1 LGVGAF
7 SPSPSPSHKWRG
19 GHCWKVSIMDNFI
32 LQIKNVTKKFPGVTA
47 LSDISFNVKR
57 GEIHGLAGENGAGKS
72 TLVKILSGVYPADTY
87 TGTVSYDGEPLNFTH
102 QALRSAIDKGIA
114 VVYQELLLV
123 PEMTVGENIFLG
135 REPVTG
141 KGTVNWN
148 KLYADTREIL
158 KKYNLNIPFSAKVSS
173 LGLGKQQMV
182 VIAKALAENVKV
194 LILDE
199 PTSAL
204 TEAEVD
210 TLMEILERLR
220 NDGITCIYITH
231 KLNEF
236 FRITDT
242 ITVFRDGKVV
252 DTVKTN
258 DLTNEKIIS
267 MMVGRE
273 MTERYPSEIRN
284 PGDVVMKAAGI
295 SVPDPVLQH
304 KKLVD
309 DVTFSVRKGVILGIA
324 GLMGSGRTELVS
336 AIFGEYGKGRYGH
349 ILIDGKEVS
358 IMSARDAINS
368 GISLVPEDRKLLGL
382 VLNQSILKNISL
394 PNMDQFTEGFSVNR
408 HKEYYECT
416 KMSKRLAVKCPSVHS
431 IVEALSGGNQQ
442 KVVLAK
448 CIMSNPRILILD
460 EPTRGIDVGA
470 KYEIYKLMNMLASQG
485 VAIIMVSSELPE
497 ILGMS
502 DRILVMHEGRCTG
515 IIDNDENATQE
526 RIMTLATGTTV
537 LN

>member
-1 LGVGAF
+1 
-7 SPSPSPSHKWRG
+7 
-19 GHCWKVSIMDNFI
+19 MDECI

-47 LSDISFNVKR
+47 LSDISFNIKR
-57 GEIHGLAGENGAGKS
+57 GEIHGLCGENGAGKS

-87 TGTVSYDGEPLNFTH
+87 TGEIVYDNQVLHFDHLAVKN
-102 QALRSAIDKGIA
+102 AIEKGIA
-114 VVYQELLLV
+114 VVYQELVLV

-135 REPVTG
+135 REPTTG
-141 KGTVNWN
+141 KGSINWN
-148 KLYADTREIL
+148 KLYADTRQIL

-173 LGLGKQQMV
+173 LGVGKQQMV

-220 NDGITCIYITH
+220 NDGITCVYITH

-242 ITVFRDGKVV
+242 ITVFRDGTVV
-252 DTVKTN
+252 DTVKTKE
-258 DLTNEKIIS
+258 LTNEKIIS

-273 MTERYPSEIRN
+273 MTERFPQETRN
-284 PGDVVMKAAGI
+284 PGNVVMAVKGV

-309 DVTFSVRKGVILGIA
+309 DVSFSVRKGEILGIA

-336 AIFGEYGKGRYGH
+336 AIFGEYGKNCRGAITINGEDVR
-349 ILIDGKEVS
+349 IN
-358 IMSARDAINS
+358 SARDAIDN

-382 VLNQSILKNISL
+382 VLGQSILKNISL
-394 PNMDQFTEGFSVNR
+394 PNMDQFTGKFSVNQ
-408 HKEYYECT
+408 HKEYYECSR
-416 KMSKRLAVKCPSVHS
+416 MSKKLSVKSPSVHS
-431 IVEALSGGNQQ
+431 IVESLSGGNQQ

-448 CIMSNPRILILD
+448 CIMSNPKILILD

-470 KYEIYKLMNMLASQG
+470 KYEIYKLMNTLANQR

-497 ILGMS
+497 VLGMS

-515 IIDNDENATQE
+515 IVDNDENATQE
-526 RIMTLATGTTV
+526 RIMKLATGTAA
-537 LN
+537 

>member
-1 LGVGAF
+1 
-7 SPSPSPSHKWRG
+7 
-19 GHCWKVSIMDNFI
+19 MDNFI
-32 LQIKNVTKKFPGVTA
+32 LQIKNITKKFPGVTA

-87 TGTVSYDGEPLNFTH
+87 MGTVIYDGEELNFDRE
-102 QALRSAIDKGIA
+102 ALRSAMDMGIA

-135 REPVTG
+135 REPVTASG
-141 KGTVNWN
+141 SVNWN
-148 KLYADTREIL
+148 KLYADTRELL

-173 LGLGKQQMV
+173 LGVGKQQMV
-182 VIAKALAENVKV
+182 VIAKALSENVKV

-210 TLMEILERLR
+210 TLMTILERLR
-220 NDGITCIYITH
+220 KDGITCIYITH

-242 ITVFRDGKVV
+242 ITVFRDGTVV
-252 DTVKTN
+252 DTVKTKEI
-258 DLTNEKIIS
+258 TTEKIIS

-273 MTERYPSEIRN
+273 MKERYPAETRN
-284 PGDVVMKAAGI
+284 PGDAVMEATGI
-295 SVPDPVLQH
+295 SVPDPLLQH

-309 DVTFSVRKGVILGIA
+309 DVSFYVKKGEILGIA

-336 AIFGEYGKGRYGH
+336 AIFGEYGKGRQGT
-349 ILIDGKEVS
+349 IKINGEEVS
-358 IMSARDAINS
+358 ILSARDAINN

-382 VLNQSILKNISL
+382 IVSQSILKNISL
-394 PNMDQFTEGFSVNR
+394 PNMDQFTRGFSVNR
-408 HKEYYECT
+408 HKEYYECNE
-416 KMSKRLAVKCPSVHS
+416 MSKRLSVKCPSIHS
-431 IVEALSGGNQQ
+431 IVESLSGGNQQ

-470 KYEIYKLMNMLASQG
+470 KYEIYKLMNMLAGQG

-526 RIMTLATGTTV
+526 RIMTLATGTSV

>member
-1 LGVGAF
+1 
-7 SPSPSPSHKWRG
+7 
-19 GHCWKVSIMDNFI
+19 MDDCI
-32 LQIKNVTKKFPGVTA
+32 LQIKNVTKEFPGVTA

-57 GEIHGLAGENGAGKS
+57 GEIHGLCGENGAGKS

-87 TGTVSYDGEPLNFTH
+87 TGTIIYDGQPLHFDH
-102 QALRSAIDKGIA
+102 LAVKSAIEKGLA
-114 VVYQELLLV
+114 VVYQELILV

-141 KGTVNWN
+141 KGSVNWN
-148 KLYADTREIL
+148 RLYADTRQIL

-173 LGLGKQQMV
+173 LGVGKQQMV

-242 ITVFRDGKVV
+242 ITVFRDGAVV
-252 DTVKTN
+252 DTVKTK

-273 MTERYPSEIRN
+273 MNERYPSGTRE
-284 PGDVVMKAAGI
+284 PGDIVMEVKGI

-309 DVTFSVRKGVILGIA
+309 DVSFSLRRGEILGIA

-336 AIFGEYGKGRYGH
+336 AIFGEYGNNRDGS
-349 ILIDGKEVS
+349 INIDDEEVS
-358 IMSARDAINS
+358 ILSARDAINN

-382 VLNQSILKNISL
+382 ILGQSILKNISL
-394 PNMDQFTEGFSVNR
+394 PNMDQFAERFSINQ
-408 HKEYYECT
+408 HKEFYECNE
-416 KMSKRLAVKCPSVHS
+416 MSKKLSVKSPSVHS
-431 IVEALSGGNQQ
+431 IVESLSGGNQQ

-448 CIMSNPRILILD
+448 CIMSNPKILILD

-470 KYEIYKLMNMLASQG
+470 KYEIYKLMNSLANQG

-497 ILGMS
+497 VLGMS

-515 IIDNDENATQE
+515 IIDNDDKATQE
-526 RIMTLATGTTV
+526 RIMTLATGIAV
-537 LN
+537 

>member
-1 LGVGAF
+1 
-7 SPSPSPSHKWRG
+7 
-19 GHCWKVSIMDNFI
+19 MDDII
-32 LQIKNVTKKFPGVTA
+32 LQINNVTKKFPGVTA

-72 TLVKILSGVYPADTY
+72 TLVKILSGVYPAGSY
-87 TGTVSYDGEPLNFTH
+87 TGTVIYDGEELNFDRE
-102 QALRSAIDKGIA
+102 ALRSAMDKGIA

-135 REPVTG
+135 REPVTARG
-141 KGTVNWN
+141 AVNWN

-173 LGLGKQQMV
+173 LGVGKQQMV
-182 VIAKALAENVKV
+182 VIAKALSENVKV

-220 NDGITCIYITH
+220 DDGITCIYITH

-242 ITVFRDGKVV
+242 ITVFRDGTVV
-252 DTVKTN
+252 DTVKTKEI
-258 DLTNEKIIS
+258 TTEKIIS

-273 MTERYPSEIRN
+273 MKERYPAVTRN
-284 PGDVVMKAAGI
+284 PGETVMEVTGI
-295 SVPDPVLQH
+295 SVPDPLLQH

-309 DVTFSVRKGVILGIA
+309 DVSFYVRRGEILGIA

-336 AIFGEYGKGRYGH
+336 AIFGEYGKNRRGAIR
-349 ILIDGKEVS
+349 IDGKEVS
-358 IMSARDAINS
+358 ILSARDAINN

-382 VLNQSILKNISL
+382 IVSQSILKNISL
-394 PNMDQFTEGFSVNR
+394 PNMDQFTKGFSVNR
-408 HKEYYECT
+408 HKEYYECNE
-416 KMSKRLAVKCPSVHS
+416 MSKRLSVKCPSIHS
-431 IVEALSGGNQQ
+431 IVESLSGGNQQ

-470 KYEIYKLMNMLASQG
+470 KYEIYKLMNMLAAQG

-515 IIDNDENATQE
+515 IIDNDEDATQE
-526 RIMTLATGTTV
+526 RIMTLATGTSV

>member
-1 LGVGAF
+1 MGRGVCRTAGVRKAAETLV
-7 SPSPSPSHKWRG
+7 HVK
-19 GHCWKVSIMDNFI
+19 KMDDCI
-32 LQIKNVTKKFPGVTA
+32 LQVKNVTKKFPGVTA
-47 LSDISFNVKR
+47 LSDVSFNIKK
-57 GEIHGLAGENGAGKS
+57 GEIHGLCGENGAGKS

-87 TGTVSYDGEPLNFTH
+87 SGSVLYENRPLNFDH
-102 QALRSAIDKGIA
+102 LGIKNAIEKGIA
-114 VVYQELLLV
+114 VVYQELILV

-135 REPVTG
+135 REPKTG
-141 KGTVNWN
+141 KGSINWN
-148 KLYADTREIL
+148 RLYADTNEIL
-158 KKYNLNIPFSAKVSS
+158 KKYNLNIPFSARVSS
-173 LGLGKQQMV
+173 LGIGKQQMV
-182 VIAKALAENVKV
+182 VIAKALSENVKV

-204 TEAEVD
+204 TESEVD

-220 NDGITCIYITH
+220 NEGITCIYITH

-242 ITVFRDGKVV
+242 ITVLRDGTVV
-252 DTVKTN
+252 DTVRTG
-258 DLTNEKIIS
+258 DLNNEKIIS

-273 MTERYPSEIRN
+273 MTDRFPTDQRS
-284 PGDVVMKAAGI
+284 PGDIVMEASGI
-295 SVPDPVLQH
+295 SVPDPALHH

-309 DVTFSVRKGVILGIA
+309 NVSFSVRKGEILGIA

-336 AIFGEYGKGRYGH
+336 AIFGEYGNCEGSVVIEGEK
-349 ILIDGKEVS
+349 VS
-358 IMSARDAINS
+358 VNSARDAINK

-382 VLNQSILKNISL
+382 VLCQSILKNISL
-394 PNMDQFTEGFSVNR
+394 PNMDQFTGKYSVNK
-408 HKEYYECT
+408 HKEFFECNR
-416 KMSKRLAVKCPSVHS
+416 MSKKLSVKCPSVHS
-431 IVEALSGGNQQ
+431 IVESLSGGNQQ

-448 CIMSNPRILILD
+448 CIMSSPKILILD

-470 KYEIYKLMNMLASQG
+470 KYEIYKLMNALAHQG

-515 IIDNDENATQE
+515 IIENDENATQE
-526 RIMTLATGTTV
+526 RIMTLATGTA
-537 LN
+537 

>member
-1 LGVGAF
+1 M
-7 SPSPSPSHKWRG
+7 K
-19 GHCWKVSIMDNFI
+19 DFI
-32 LQIKNVTKKFPGVTA
+32 LEINNITKKFPGVTA

-57 GEIHGLAGENGAGKS
+57 GEIHGICGENGAGKS

-87 TGTVSYDGEPLNFTH
+87 SGTVKYDNQPLSFDHSGVKN
-102 QALRSAIDKGIA
+102 AIDKGIA

-135 REPVTG
+135 REPLTG
-141 KGTVNWN
+141 KGSVNWN
-148 KLYADTREIL
+148 RLYADTRQIL
-158 KKYNLNIPFSAKVSS
+158 EKYNLNIPFSAKVSS
-173 LGLGKQQMV
+173 LGVGKQQLV
-182 VIAKALAENVKV
+182 VIAKALSENVKV

-204 TEAEVD
+204 TETEVD
-210 TLMEILERLR
+210 TLMEILKRLR
-220 NDGITCIYITH
+220 DEGITCIYITH

-252 DTVKTN
+252 DTVKTG

-273 MTERYPSEIRN
+273 MTERYPADVRT
-284 PGDVVMKAAGI
+284 PGNVALEVKNI
-295 SVPDPVLQH
+295 TVPDPALQH
-304 KKLVD
+304 KRLVD
-309 DVTFSVRKGVILGIA
+309 DVSFSVRKGEILGIA

-336 AIFGEYGKGRYGH
+336 AIFGEYGKNLEGTIH
-349 ILIDGKEVS
+349 INGKEVS
-358 IMSARDAINS
+358 IRSARDAINN

-382 VLNQSILKNISL
+382 ILSQSILKNISL
-394 PNMDQFTEGFSVNR
+394 PNMDQFTEGLSVNR
-408 HKEYYECT
+408 HKEYYECD
-416 KMSKRLAVKCPSVHS
+416 KISKRFSVKCPSVHS
-431 IVEALSGGNQQ
+431 IVESLSGGNQQ

-448 CIMSNPRILILD
+448 CIMSNPGILILD

-470 KYEIYKLMNMLASQG
+470 KYEIYKLMNSLAEQG

-502 DRILVMHEGRCTG
+502 DRILVMHEGKCTG
-515 IIDNDENATQE
+515 IIDNDEGATQE
-526 RIMTLATGTTV
+526 LIMTLATGTAV

>member
-1 LGVGAF
+1 MAV
-7 SPSPSPSHKWRG
+7 
-19 GHCWKVSIMDNFI
+19 
-32 LQIKNVTKKFPGVTA
+32 
-47 LSDISFNVKR
+47 
-57 GEIHGLAGENGAGKS
+57 
-72 TLVKILSGVYPADTY
+72 
-87 TGTVSYDGEPLNFTH
+87 
-102 QALRSAIDKGIA
+102 RSAIDKGIG

-135 REPVTG
+135 REPETG
-141 KGTVNWN
+141 RGAVNWN
-148 KLYADTREIL
+148 KLYADTRELL
-158 KKYNLNIPFSAKVSS
+158 KRYNLNIPFSAKVSS
-173 LGLGKQQMV
+173 LGVGKQQMV
-182 VIAKALAENVKV
+182 VIAKALSENVKV

-210 TLMEILERLR
+210 TLMEILKRLR
-220 NDGITCIYITH
+220 KDGITCIYITH

-242 ITVFRDGKVV
+242 ITVFRDGTVV
-252 DTVKTN
+252 DTVKTKEI
-258 DLTNEKIIS
+258 TTEKIIS

-273 MTERYPSEIRN
+273 MTERYPSMTRTPGEIVLEAKN
-284 PGDVVMKAAGI
+284 I
-295 SVPDPVLQH
+295 TVPDPYLQH

-309 DVTFSVRKGVILGIA
+309 DVTFTIRKGEILGIA

-336 AIFGEYGKGRYGH
+336 AIFGEYGKARGGK
-349 ILIDGKEVS
+349 ISIDGREVS
-358 IMSARDAINS
+358 IMSARDAINN

-382 VLNQSILKNISL
+382 VLTQSILKNISL
-394 PNMDQFTEGFSVNR
+394 PNMDQFTRGFSVNR

-416 KMSKRLAVKCPSVHS
+416 QMSKRLSVKSPSVHS
-431 IVEALSGGNQQ
+431 IVDSLSGGNQQ

-470 KYEIYKLMNMLASQG
+470 KYEIYKLMNMLAGQG

-515 IIDNDENATQE
+515 IIDNDEKATQE
-526 RIMTLATGTTV
+526 RIMTLATGTSV
-537 LN
+537 LK

>member
-1 LGVGAF
+1 
-7 SPSPSPSHKWRG
+7 
-19 GHCWKVSIMDNFI
+19 MTDNI
-32 LQIKNVTKKFPGVTA
+32 LEIKNVTKKFPGVTA
-47 LSDISFNVKR
+47 LSDISFNIKR

-87 TGTVSYDGEPLNFTH
+87 TGNIVYDNQPLNFDH
-102 QALRSAIDKGIA
+102 QAVKTAIEKGIA
-114 VVYQELLLV
+114 VVYQELILV

-135 REPVTG
+135 REPKTS
-141 KGTVNWN
+141 KGSVNWN
-148 KLYADTREIL
+148 RLYADTRQIL

-173 LGLGKQQMV
+173 LGVGKQQMV
-182 VIAKALAENVKV
+182 VIAKALSENVKV

-204 TEAEVD
+204 TEAEVE
-210 TLMEILERLR
+210 TLMDILERLR
-220 NDGITCIYITH
+220 KDGITCIYITH

-236 FRITDT
+236 FRITNS
-242 ITVFRDGKVV
+242 ITVFRDGTVV
-252 DTVKTN
+252 DTKKTSEL
-258 DLTNEKIIS
+258 DNEKIIS

-273 MTERYPSEIRN
+273 MTERYPSEKRT
-284 PGDVVMKAAGI
+284 PGDVVLEAEGI
-295 SVPDPVLQH
+295 SVPDPFLQH

-309 DVTFSVRKGVILGIA
+309 NVSFSVKKGEILGIA
-324 GLMGSGRTELVS
+324 GLMGAGRTELVS
-336 AIFGEYGKGRYGH
+336 AIFGEYGKNCSGS
-349 ILIDGKEVS
+349 ISIEGKTVS
-358 IMSARDAINS
+358 IQSAGEAIKK

-382 VLNQSILKNISL
+382 IISQSILKNISL
-394 PNMDQFTEGFSVNR
+394 PNMDLFTSRLSINQN
-408 HKEYYECT
+408 KEYYECT
-416 KMSKRLAVKCPSVHS
+416 EMSKRLSVKAPSVHS
-431 IVEALSGGNQQ
+431 VVESLSGGNQQ

-448 CIMSNPRILILD
+448 CIMSNPKILILD

-470 KYEIYKLMNMLASQG
+470 KYEIYKLMNKLAAQG

-502 DRILVMHEGRCTG
+502 DRILVMHEGKCTG

-526 RIMTLATGTTV
+526 RIMTLATGT